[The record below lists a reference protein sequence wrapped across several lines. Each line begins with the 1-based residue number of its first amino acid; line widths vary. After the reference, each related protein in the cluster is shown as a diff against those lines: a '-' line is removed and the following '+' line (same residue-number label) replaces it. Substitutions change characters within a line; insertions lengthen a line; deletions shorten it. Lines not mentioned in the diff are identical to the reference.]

1 MRKGLAAVALPLVLA
16 LAPAGVEAAGRT
28 VSLGAGRVDPQGVG
42 AALWFTAGLRWSVAR
57 NLFVEPEGGYW
68 KKKDTSPAGE
78 SSVEDLAGAVN
89 VVYRFP
95 TRRPLAFFAGGG
107 VGLHLIRSSFTLA
120 DTLTVSD
127 RELKQGLHLLAGAEY
142 GKGNTLKVFVEVR
155 HDLVADLGQ
164 SKACAGIRLG
174 I

>member
-16 LAPAGVEAAGRT
+16 LPSARVEAGSRT
-28 VSLGAGRVDPQGVG
+28 LSLGAGRVDPQGVG
-42 AALWFTAGLRWSVAR
+42 AALWFTAGLRWGVAR
-57 NLFVEPEGGYW
+57 NVFVEPEGSYW

-78 SSVEDLAGAVN
+78 SSVEDVAGAVN

-95 TRRPLAFFAGGG
+95 SRRPLAFFAGGG
-107 VGLHLIRSSFTLA
+107 VGLHLVRSSFSLA

-142 GKGNTLKVFVEVR
+142 GKGNGLKLFVEVR
-155 HDLVADLGQ
+155 HDLVADLQ
-164 SKACAGIRLG
+164 ESKACAGIRLG